1 MLSFAIAHYRCQQH
15 QSAAFGHGQHGVH
28 HLRDRLCFQRHT
40 VRRASRISHPSEQ
53 QAEVVINFSDGA
65 YGGARIVRGRFLFNG
80 DSGGQPLDMIDIGL
94 FHHRQ
99 ELSSVGRE

>member
-1 MLSFAIAHYRCQQH
+1 MLPLAIAHHRCQQH
-15 QSAAFGHGQHGVH
+15 QFAAFGHCQHYVH
-28 HLRDRLCFQRHT
+28 HLCHGLCFQGHS
-40 VRRASRISHPSEQ
+40 VRRAPRISHPSKQ

-80 DSGGQPLDMIDIGL
+80 DSGGQSLDMIDIGL